1 MAYNTIMIFIET
13 TIFTKAIIKQLTDDS
28 YKLLQKSLIINPEN
42 GTLIPGSNGLR
53 KLRWGLEDKGKSGGI
68 RVIYFWDKENSRVYM
83 LLSYSKNEM
92 DNLSQKELV
101 KISKLVRE
109 NLL

>member
-68 RVIYFWDKENSRVYM
+68 RVIYFWDKENSGVYM

>member
-28 YKLLQKSLIINPEN
+28 YKLLQKSLIINPEH
-42 GTLIPGSNGLR
+42 GKLIPSSNGLR
-53 KLRWGLEDKGKSGGI
+53 KLRWALEDKGKSGGI
-68 RVIYFWDKENSRVYM
+68 RIIYFWDKENSRVYM
-83 LLSYSKNEM
+83 LLSYSKTEM
-92 DNLSQKELV
+92 DDLSQKELI
-101 KISKLVRE
+101 KLSKLVRV

>member
-1 MAYNTIMIFIET
+1 MAYNTAMIFIET
-13 TIFTKAIIKQLTDDS
+13 SLFTKAIIKQITDDS
-28 YKLLQKSLIINPEN
+28 YKLLQKDLIVNPEL
-42 GTLIPGSNGLR
+42 GKLIPGSNGLR
-53 KLRWGLEDKGKSGGI
+53 KIRWGLEDKGKSGGI
-68 RVIYFWDKENSRVYM
+68 RIIYFWDKENTRVYM

-92 DNLSQKELV
+92 DDLSQKELV